1 LVLPKH
7 GGRVRISLTVRELE
21 RHLDQTYFIRDKDE
35 IPSPSL
41 VVFLDLV
48 KKNIDRAIEIVSGD
62 VSKLRPHTKTHKTAE
77 IIQLQLDAGI
87 AKHKCATLREARML
101 AEVGVSDIVIAYQ
114 IIEPNIE
121 RLVKLMQNF
130 PEANFKVIV
139 DHPTVVDQLS
149 SAIDQNS
156 LQLKVMI
163 DLNVGMHRTGI
174 EVGNAA
180 VELYAKI
187 DQSKGLHA
195 WGLHVYDGHI
205 HDSNPMDREKSCQV
219 TLGLVSDFKEMLA
232 ERGLDVPIVVLG
244 GTPTFPIYAKI
255 PDVET
260 SPGTFIFNDYGY
272 SQKYPDL
279 GFIPAALLLSRVIS
293 IPTSGTFT
301 LDLGHKAIAADPKDD
316 RGKIMDVERVEVSI
330 HNEEHWTIKIDDK
343 NNNID
348 IGEEIFVMPT
358 HVCPTVAL
366 HEFYYV
372 IDADGHLIDTWKVAA
387 RNRN

>member
-1 LVLPKH
+1 MDH
-7 GGRVRISLTVRELE
+7 N
-21 RHLDQTYFIRDKDE
+21 YFIRDKNG

-41 VVFLDLV
+41 VVFLELV
-48 KKNIDRAIEIVSGD
+48 KKNLNRAIEIVDGD
-62 VSKLRPHTKTHKTAE
+62 VSRLRPHTKTHKTAE
-77 IIQLQLDAGI
+77 IIKLQLDAGI
-87 AKHKCATLREARML
+87 TKHKCATLREARML

-121 RLVKLMQNF
+121 RLVKLIQNF

-139 DHPTVVDQLS
+139 DHPSVVDQLS
-149 SAIDQNS
+149 SAIDQYS

-174 EVGNAA
+174 EIGNAA
-180 VELYAKI
+180 AELYAKI

-205 HDSNPMDREKSCQV
+205 HDPHPMDRERSCQV
-219 TLGLVSDFKEMLA
+219 TLDLVSDFKEMLA
-232 ERGLDVPIVVLG
+232 ERGLEVPIVILG

-260 SPGTFIFNDYGY
+260 SPGTFIFHDYGY

-293 IPTSGTFT
+293 MPTSGIFT
-301 LDLGHKAIAADPKDD
+301 LDLGHKAIAADPKDI
-316 RGKIMDVERVEVSI
+316 RGKIMDLEQVEVSI
-330 HNEEHWTIKIDDK
+330 HNEEHWTIKISGADNK
-343 NNNID
+343 IH
-348 IGEEIFVMPT
+348 IGKEIFVIPA

-372 IDADGHLIDTWKVAA
+372 IDINGNLTDTWQVEA

>member
-1 LVLPKH
+1 MDH
-7 GGRVRISLTVRELE
+7 N
-21 RHLDQTYFIRDKDE
+21 YFIRDKDG

-48 KKNIDRAIEIVSGD
+48 KKNINRAIEIVDGD
-62 VSKLRPHTKTHKTAE
+62 VSKLRPHTKTHKTTE
-77 IIQLQLDAGI
+77 IIKLQLGAGI
-87 AKHKCATLREARML
+87 TKHKCATLREARML
-101 AEVGVSDIVIAYQ
+101 ARAGISDIVIAYQ
-114 IIEPNIE
+114 IIEPNIK
-121 RLVKLMQNF
+121 RLVKLIQDF
-130 PEANFKVIV
+130 PEADFKVIV
-139 DHPTVVDQLS
+139 DHPSVVDQLS
-149 SAIDQNS
+149 SATNHNS

-174 EVGNAA
+174 EIGNAA

-187 DQSKGLHA
+187 DQSKSLHA

-205 HDSNPMDREKSCQV
+205 HDPNPIDRERSCQL
-219 TLGLVSDFKEMLA
+219 TLGLVSNFKEMLA
-232 ERGLDVPIVVLG
+232 ERGLEVPMVVLG

-260 SPGTFIFNDYGY
+260 SPGTFVFNDYGY

-301 LDLGHKAIAADPKDD
+301 LDLGHKAIAADPKDV
-316 RGKIMDVERVEVSI
+316 RGKIMDFEQVEVSI
-330 HNEEHWTIKIDDK
+330 HNEEHWTIKIDDAE
-343 NNNID
+343 NNID
-348 IGEEIFVMPT
+348 IGKVIFVMPT

-372 IDADGHLIDTWKVAA
+372 IDTDGNLIDTWQVEA
-387 RNRN
+387 RNRI